1 MIQINQLTTGEKM
14 KKTIQFGKVDYLN
27 NGRKNC
33 LIEVEINFDGE
44 KFSASGNIWN
54 HLKTDCYS
62 GGQNL
67 DEIKKM
73 IPNNKLFNK
82 IYSIWKKYHLNDL
95 TPGSPEQEK
104 YLKSITRPD
113 NADFYTWECEQLK
126 KVDLLRD
133 KSFLYN
139 GEPYKYG
146 TAWLTTPIPEEV
158 KKEIKSI
165 QEVA

>member
-1 MIQINQLTTGEKM
+1 MFKNKNNKGANKMTTL
-14 KKTIQFGKVDYLN
+14 QFGKVDYLN
-27 NGRKNC
+27 NGKKNC
-33 LIEVEINFDGE
+33 LIEVKVNFDGE
-44 KFSASGNIWN
+44 KFSASGTIWN

-67 DEIKKM
+67 DQIKKM

-82 IYSIWKKYHLNDL
+82 IYSIWKNYHLNNC
-95 TPGSPEQEK
+95 TAGSPKQEE
-104 YLKSITRPD
+104 YLKSIVRPD

-126 KVDLLRD
+126 KVDLLND
-133 KSFLYN
+133 QSFLYN

-146 TAWLTTPIPEEV
+146 SAWLTTAIPEEV